1 VSAHIN
7 NTQLSSY
14 FYEVVCFFNFI
25 IAMNSVN
32 NPLFRFVVHWG
43 VPQNVAGYY
52 QESGRAGRDGKP
64 SYCRIYYSKQERG
77 AVDFLLRKE
86 INNAKKPSKK
96 EKAIFAYKSFQKMVE
111 YCEQVK

>member
-1 VSAHIN
+1 M
-7 NTQLSSY
+7 
-14 FYEVVCFFNFI
+14 NF
-25 IAMNSVN
+25 VN

-64 SYCRIYYSKQERG
+64 SYCRIYYSKQERD
-77 AVDFLLRKE
+77 ALDFLLRKE
-86 INNAKKPSKK
+86 ISSAKKPSKK
-96 EKAIFAYKSFQKMVE
+96 EKAIFAYKSFEKMVE